1 MRSCWLTRN
10 FSLLKRCFA
19 RLPTHLIPDRQDVGV
34 AHVGGCHACGGM
46 NCSIVPPDKFWQ
58 DICMFI
64 RVLIGEISVQFI
76 AQSSLDTLHDCTF
89 DVRISTDLKIYTL
102 TF

>member
-1 MRSCWLTRN
+1 MRTCWPTRN

-46 NCSIVPPDKFWQ
+46 NCSIVPLDKFGQ
-58 DICMFI
+58 DIYIFI
-64 RVLIGEISVQFI
+64 RVLIGEISGQFM
-76 AQSSLDTLHDCTF
+76 AQRPVDTLHHCTF
-89 DVRISTDLKIYTL
+89 DVGIPTDLKLYTL